1 MFLCVLL
8 LAAMPCTRAVVIVV
22 VLNAVASTYV
32 AVGALAVDSVCRC
45 WCCACTMLR
54 VLLYAVAVGAD
65 AVHADVVCAV
75 EMCCC
80 CSLFINNLG
89 ANIVNR

>member
-1 MFLCVLL
+1 MLL
-8 LAAMPCTRAVVIVV
+8 WVPWQWTV
-22 VLNAVASTYV
+22 Y
-32 AVGALAVDSVCRC
+32 VGAGAVHARCCVC
-45 WCCACTMLR
+45 CCTPM
-54 VLLYAVAVGAD
+54 LYAVAVGAD

-80 CSLFINNLG
+80 CSLFINDLG